1 MLKTGADFGLGVIKI
16 RLLAVDNLKDG
27 MRIAKN
33 VYWSDGNVL
42 LAKGVRLHQGFI
54 EKLKAFGIT
63 SVYIIDDLVGKID
76 VDELVTEQTRTEAT
90 KIVKET
96 MQNVKNA
103 RTPEGAKVIKIV
115 DSITEEL
122 IHNPNIIVNL
132 VEVRAMND
140 YTFAHCLGV
149 GILAM
154 VTGIGMGYDY
164 KQLKELGIG
173 AILHDIGKA
182 LIPDELLYKP
192 GQLSKE
198 EYESIKTH
206 TKLGYDIIRNC
217 NEFTMASAYVAWQH
231 HEKFDGTGYPRGL
244 KGEAIH
250 EYARITALADVY
262 DALTTNRTYRDQ
274 IMPHEAIEYLRDAEG
289 IAFDPEITKIFLDKI
304 APFPVGS
311 IVLLNN
317 GEKAVVIKINKDFP
331 GRPVVASIYDGA
343 GNKLLQPVERDLR
356 KDLTLFIT
364 KVLED

>member
-1 MLKTGADFGLGVIKI
+1 MSGI

-42 LAKGVRLHQGFI
+42 LAKGVCLHHGFI

-103 RTPEGAKVIKIV
+103 RTPEGEKVIKIV
-115 DSITEEL
+115 DSITDEL
-122 IHNPNIIVNL
+122 IHNPNIIINL

-149 GILAM
+149 SILAM

-164 KQLKELGIG
+164 KRLKELGIG

-182 LIPDELLYKP
+182 FIPDELLYKP
-192 GQLSKE
+192 GQLTKE

-206 TKLGYDIIRNC
+206 TKLGYDIIRDC
-217 NEFTMASAYVAWQH
+217 NQFSMSSAYVAWQH

-244 KGEAIH
+244 KGESIH

-262 DALTTNRTYRDQ
+262 DALTTNRSYRDQ
-274 IMPHEAIEYLRDAEG
+274 IMPHEAIEYLRDSEG
-289 IAFDPEITKIFLDKI
+289 IAFDPQIAEIFLDKI

-317 GEKAVVIKINKDFP
+317 GEKAVVIRINKEFP
-331 GRPVVASIYDGA
+331 GRPVVASIYDGF
-343 GNKLLQPVERDLR
+343 GNRLLQPVERDLR
-356 KDLTLFIT
+356 KDLTLFIS

>member
-1 MLKTGADFGLGVIKI
+1 MPKTYADFGLGVIKI
-16 RLLAVDNLKDG
+16 RLLAVENLKEG

-42 LAKGVRLHQGFI
+42 LAKGVSLHHGFI
-54 EKLKAFGIT
+54 EKLKDFGIT

-103 RTPEGAKVIKIV
+103 RTPEGAKLVKIV

-122 IHNPNIIVNL
+122 IHNPNIMVNL

-164 KQLKELGIG
+164 THLKELGIG

-182 LIPDELLYKP
+182 FIPDELLYKP
-192 GQLSKE
+192 GQLSEE
-198 EYESIKTH
+198 EYEAIKTH
-206 TKLGYDIIRNC
+206 TELGYDIIRNC

-231 HEKFDGTGYPRGL
+231 HEKFDGTGYPCGL
-244 KGEAIH
+244 KGKEIH

-262 DALTTNRTYRDQ
+262 DALTTNRSYREQ
-274 IMPHEAIEYLRDAEG
+274 IMPHEAIEYLRDSEG
-289 IAFDPEITKIFLDKI
+289 TAFDPEIAEVFLDKI

-317 GEKAVVIKINKDFP
+317 GEKAVVIRINKEFP
-331 GRPVVASIYDGA
+331 GRPVVASIYDGF
-343 GNKLLQPVERDLR
+343 GNRLLQPVERDLK

>member
-1 MLKTGADFGLGVIKI
+1 MSCI
-16 RLLAVDNLKDG
+16 RLLAVDNLKNG

-33 VYWSDGNVL
+33 VYWNDGNVL
-42 LAKGVRLHQGFI
+42 LAQGVCLHRGFI
-54 EKLKAFGIT
+54 EKLKDFGIN

-90 KIVKET
+90 QIVKET

-103 RTPEGAKVIKIV
+103 RTPEGEKVIKIV
-115 DSITEEL
+115 DSITDEL
-122 IHNPNIIVNL
+122 IHNPNIMVNL

-149 GILAM
+149 SILAM

-164 KQLKELGIG
+164 KRLKELGIG

-182 LIPDELLYKP
+182 FIPDDLLYKP
-192 GQLSKE
+192 GPLSRE
-198 EYESIKTH
+198 EYETIKTH
-206 TKLGYDIIRNC
+206 TKLGYDVIRDC
-217 NEFTMASAYVAWQH
+217 NDFSMSAAHVAWEH
-231 HEKFDGTGYPRGL
+231 HEKYDGTGYPRGL
-244 KGEAIH
+244 WGRSIH
-250 EYARITALADVY
+250 EYARISALADVY
-262 DALTTNRTYRDQ
+262 DALTTNRSYREKL
-274 IMPHEAIEYLRDAEG
+274 MPHEAIEYLRDSEG
-289 IAFDPEITKIFLDKI
+289 LAFDPEIAEIFLDKI

-317 GEKAVVIKINKDFP
+317 GEKAVVVRINKEFP
-331 GRPVVASIYDGA
+331 GRPVVATVYDRT
-343 GNKLLQPVERDLR
+343 GNKLEQPLERDLK

>member
-1 MLKTGADFGLGVIKI
+1 MSKI

-27 MRIAKN
+27 MKIAKN

-42 LAKGVRLHQGFI
+42 LAKGVSLHNGFI
-54 EKLKAFGIT
+54 EKLKDFGIS

-76 VDELVTEQTRTEAT
+76 IDELVTEQTRTEAT

-103 RTPEGAKVIKIV
+103 RNPEGEKVIRIV
-115 DSITEEL
+115 DSITDEL
-122 IHNPNIIVNL
+122 IQNPNIIINL

-149 GILAM
+149 SILAL

-182 LIPDELLYKP
+182 FIPDELLYKP
-192 GQLSKE
+192 GELSVE

-206 TKLGYDIIRNC
+206 TKLGYDIIRKC
-217 NEFTMASAYVAWQH
+217 NDFTMSSAYVAWQH
-231 HEKFDGTGYPRGL
+231 HEKFDGTGYPRRL
-244 KGEAIH
+244 KGESIH

-262 DALTTNRTYRDQ
+262 DALTTSRSYRDR
-274 IMPHEAIEYLRDAEG
+274 IMPHEAIEYLRDAKG
-289 IAFDPEITKIFLDKI
+289 TAFDPQIAEIFLDKI

-317 GEKAVVIKINKDFP
+317 GEKAVVTKINKDFP
-331 GRPVVASIYDGA
+331 GRPIVASICDETG
-343 GNKLLQPVERDLR
+343 KRLLPTVERDLR

-364 KVLED
+364 KVLGD